1 MKDQTSPV
9 FGRDNFPNIFKPG
22 RIGAFQLNNRVKY
35 AACSVSNYNS
45 YDGFVSDREL
55 ARDEV
60 IAQTGAAVL
69 TNQGAYPD
77 PAGEGKVYPR
87 QLAIYD
93 DRYISG
99 MSRISR
105 LWRRTARPGTMFLA
119 QILHGGRYGGFDL
132 DYCMQ
137 PSETPQK
144 VKKFKAPRQMTRDDI
159 QRCIEDHARAAKRL
173 VASGFDGVEVTCFTG
188 YLLANFNSKYTNK
201 RTDEYGGSVENRAR
215 FMVELVQAIRGEI
228 GDKLVV
234 GVRLSGTEQLPGGN
248 TDEECVEFMRIAES
262 VGVDYIS
269 VVIAWHESDNGA
281 LGRHLPPD
289 HWLYL
294 LENIRRNVKGPLC
307 YGPQLRDPFIAEKT
321 LGEGLIDYWE
331 LCRPF
336 LCDPDLLNKTA
347 QGRPEDI
354 KPCIGDLMCIS
365 KFVQGQPYLCT
376 CNPRLGHEKDPEYNP
391 LPVFRRKKV
400 MVVGGGPAGIEA
412 ALMAH
417 RRGHEVAL
425 FEKSDRLGG
434 QLLSAGGD
442 PKGGYQ
448 YLNLADWYCDQ
459 VEKAGFDVFLN
470 TEASGEEIFWK
481 YWPYLPD
488 VVILAAGARI
498 RRPDIPG
505 IEGDNVYSA
514 FDVLRGLV
522 KPVGEKIAIIGGG
535 KVGNPLALKLHEQGG
550 RVTIVERNR
559 KIHWDLAASYK
570 FRNVAWLLEAAE
582 ERNELEVLTSASPL
596 EITETGVRIA
606 LADGDER
613 WIEADNVILAEREA
627 EQGLVDLL
635 TINADELVIVGD
647 SVRPRFLYTAIHEG
661 YKAGCRV

>member
-1 MKDQTSPV
+1 MSDQTQPV
-9 FGRDNFPNIFKPG
+9 FGKENFPHIFKPG
-22 RIGAFQLNNRVKY
+22 RIGRFQMNNRVKY

-45 YDGFVSDREL
+45 YDGFVSEREL

-60 IAQTGAAVL
+60 IAQTGAAIL
-69 TNQGAYPD
+69 TNQGSYPD
-77 PAGEGKVYPR
+77 AAGEGKVYPR

-93 DRYISG
+93 DRYISS
-99 MSRISR
+99 MSQISQ
-105 LWRRTARPGTMFLA
+105 LWRRTARPGTLFLA

-137 PSETPQK
+137 PSQVPQK
-144 VKKFKAPRQMTRDDI
+144 VKKFKTPREMTRDDI
-159 QRCIEDHARAAKRL
+159 QRCVEDHAKAAGRL
-173 VASGFDGVEVTCFTG
+173 VAAGFDGVEVTCFTG
-188 YLLANFNSKYTNK
+188 YLLANFNSRYTNQ

-215 FMVELVQAIRGEI
+215 FMVELVQAIRREI

-234 GVRLSGTEQLPGGN
+234 GVRLSGTEQLPNGN
-248 TDEECVEFMRIAES
+248 TDQECVEFMKIAES
-262 VGVDYIS
+262 TGVDYIS

-281 LGRHLPPD
+281 IGRHLPPD

-294 LENIRRNVKGPLC
+294 LQSIRQNVKGPLC

-321 LGEGLIDYWE
+321 LAEGLIDFWE

-336 LCDPDLLNKTA
+336 LCDPDLLNKA
-347 QGRPEDI
+347 ARGHPEEI

-391 LPVFRRKKV
+391 MPLVRKKKV
-400 MVVGGGPAGIEA
+400 MIVGGGPAGIET
-412 ALMAH
+412 ALQAH
-417 RRGHEVAL
+417 ARGHEVAL

-448 YLNLADWYCDQ
+448 YLNLVDWYCDQ

-470 TEASGEEIFWK
+470 TDVTAETIFWK
-481 YWPYLPD
+481 YWPYMPD
-488 VVILAAGARI
+488 VVIVASGARLQK
-498 RRPDIPG
+498 PDIPG
-505 IEGDNVYSA
+505 IDGDNVYSA
-514 FDVLRGLV
+514 FDVLQNRVEPAGTRIV
-522 KPVGEKIAIIGGG
+522 VIGGG
-535 KVGNPLALKLHEQGG
+535 KVGNPLALKLHNQGR
-550 RVTIVERNR
+550 RVSIVEKNKR
-559 KIHWDLAASYK
+559 IHWDLAASYK

-582 ERNELEVLTSASPL
+582 ERNELEVITSAVPL
-596 EITETGVRIA
+596 EIRAEGVRIHN
-606 LADGDER
+606 GEGEEQ
-613 WIEADNVILAEREA
+613 WIEADSVILAVRESNQ
-627 EQGLVDLL
+627 ELVDML
-635 TINADELVIVGD
+635 TLNADELVMVGD

-661 YKAGCRV
+661 YKAGCRI